1 MSSARGIKRERQ
13 VRVHLEEDGWFV
25 ARAAGSLGDADLIAL
40 KAGHTS
46 KLIEVKSTTAGPFH
60 SFGPACRQ
68 ALLNAAERAG
78 AGYLDIYSAVN
89 GTTTAS
95 ANSGVVESKL
105 LWQNGTVATWN
116 SASWGSDY
124 WGN

>member
-13 VRVHLEEDGWFV
+13 VRVHLENDGWFV

-46 KLIEVKSTTAGPFH
+46 KLIEVKSTAAGPFH

-68 ALLNAAERAG
+68 ALLNAAEKAG
-78 AGYLDIYSAVN
+78 AEAVLAYWPSR
-89 GTTTAS
+89 G
-95 ANSGVVESKL
+95 KL
-105 LWQNGTVATWN
+105 TWIRSENWPAQREAT
-116 SASWGSDY
+116 
-124 WGN
+124 